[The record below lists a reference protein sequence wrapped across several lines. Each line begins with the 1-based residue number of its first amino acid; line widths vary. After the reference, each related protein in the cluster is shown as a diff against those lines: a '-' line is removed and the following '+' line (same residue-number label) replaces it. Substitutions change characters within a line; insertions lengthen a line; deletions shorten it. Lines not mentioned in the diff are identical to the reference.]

1 MSLGN
6 ANPQHLLRMEKYI
19 SMLKDEMLKLGLKSV
34 VSLPLWVKQRAWSE
48 AVRLTETEAT
58 NMNAGF
64 KPRDMYRPQS
74 KIIIINS

>member
-6 ANPQHLLRMEKYI
+6 ANPQHLLRMERYI
-19 SMLKDEMLKLGLKSV
+19 SMLRDEMVKLGLKSV

-48 AVRLTETEAT
+48 AVRITENEAT

-64 KPRDMYRPQS
+64 KSREVYKPQQT
-74 KIIIINS
+74 IIIVNG

>member
-19 SMLKDEMLKLGLKSV
+19 TMLRDEMVKLGLKSV

-48 AVRLTETEAT
+48 AVRITENEASNT
-58 NMNAGF
+58 HKGF
-64 KPRDMYRPQS
+64 KSQTMYKPQQT
-74 KIIIINS
+74 IIIVNG